1 MGLGPLEKLDEPLDD
16 LRTAVGPL
24 NGSELRR
31 PDGDESRDGFLS
43 LTPSPFQG
51 EGRVRVDP
59 FNRSLSLNRP
69 LTLPSPPMGERDR
82 DLGPDCR

>member
-1 MGLGPLEKLDEPLDD
+1 VGLGPLEKLDEPLDD

-43 LTPSPFQG
+43 L
-51 EGRVRVDP
+51 
-59 FNRSLSLNRP
+59 
-69 LTLPSPPMGERDR
+69 
-82 DLGPDCR
+82 

>member
-51 EGRVRVDP
+51 EGRGEGRVYQ
-59 FNRSLSLNRP
+59 RALVLP
-69 LTLPSPPMGERDR
+69 LTLPSPPMGERD
-82 DLGPDCR
+82 